1 MFQNTHDRSQE
12 VELTIK
18 AKKELETLRS
28 RFKMMH
34 TAGSLARSPSSSES
48 ELPIGVRFK
57 NNFGHESSIHF
68 KDDVFLR
75 DPLLVSR
82 ERYLC

>member
-1 MFQNTHDRSQE
+1 MFQNTHDRFQE

-57 NNFGHESSIHF
+57 NNFGHESSMYISKMTF
-68 KDDVFLR
+68 F
-75 DPLLVSR
+75 SGT
-82 ERYLC
+82 LC